1 MHWLRHR
8 RWLALAAGLDALGVC
23 LLAAWIDRERNGFL
37 DNQLGLLA
45 MLVVIYLSLG
55 WLFGSFTLLKARR
68 LRWSQLVVR
77 LAITSAATTAAGALV
92 GWLLRTAPDVTLLHR
107 GSLMPLFTLAALW
120 SGGVRLLLRQ
130 LAHSTRQDQ
139 WDIVSLPG
147 EREAIKAEWE
157 RIGAIQAPSIHV
169 LGQEV
174 LQLMQAEGNENCGLA
189 LSQGVLKQSDGLD
202 SCARALAEGRPVTSL
217 ALAAEQE
224 LQRIPPHWVE
234 DQWLLF
240 SDRSEQ
246 RGGGFERQLK
256 RYADVMVS
264 LLLLLL
270 SSPVLAITAA
280 LIRLGDG
287 GPVLYRQKRTG
298 LRGKSFEVIKLR
310 TMVPDAEEVGEAIWS
325 GLNDGRIT
333 PVGQW
338 LRRTRLDEL
347 PQLINVLRGEMSL
360 IGPRPERP
368 ELETDL
374 EQLIPNYRLR
384 HWIRPGLSGWAQV
397 NMPYTS
403 TVEDAE
409 LKLSY
414 DLFYLRNSSVWLDL
428 LILFKTIKIVLK
440 AAGR

>member
-147 EREAIKAEWE
+147 EREAIRAEWE